1 MLWHGYGKPY
11 GKGAG
16 GYDGGWQHGKGYDVN
31 GGPAKGKGKGKN
43 KGKGDGRNRTDDSLK
58 PSWAEIQ
65 EMNAK
70 VVAELRSA
78 DLAAGGGPMQRQ
90 EASQMELH
98 GTVESGAE
106 TGDSRV
112 ADRGAEPSSPEELD
126 RISRELA
133 AVRKMSMAATLPRDI
148 AYFAVRVAE
157 MEAVLSEGRPLAA
170 RLTDAEKLHL
180 EASQRVQ
187 RNRIHV
193 EKANQSL
200 AAALELL
207 EERTMVL
214 DRIKQEI
221 SATRAESDGASGRSL
236 SPSASGSSQQGS
248 AAHALTMLTNS
259 VTHLAAVAQQQGGQ
273 VSLSMADIGQ
283 MLQAAA
289 AAGTNAAPHD
299 MSQVNSACPAPVTIL
314 TAEQRQAATPV
325 GDAPLTPDHRVRGPA
340 YPSPSPVRSEGGR
353 GGAGTPARPQAFSI
367 GDGDGDASAGDGDS
381 SFAM

>member
-1 MLWHGYGKPY
+1 M
-11 GKGAG
+11 
-16 GYDGGWQHGKGYDVN
+16 
-31 GGPAKGKGKGKN
+31 
-43 KGKGDGRNRTDDSLK
+43 
-58 PSWAEIQ
+58 
-65 EMNAK
+65 
-70 VVAELRSA
+70 
-78 DLAAGGGPMQRQ
+78 
-90 EASQMELH
+90 
-98 GTVESGAE
+98 
-106 TGDSRV
+106 
-112 ADRGAEPSSPEELD
+112 
-126 RISRELA
+126 
-133 AVRKMSMAATLPRDI
+133 
-148 AYFAVRVAE
+148 
-157 MEAVLSEGRPLAA
+157 LSEGRPLAA

-299 MSQVNSACPAPVTIL
+299 MSQVNSACPAPVTTL

-325 GDAPLTPDHRVRGPA
+325 GYAPLTPDHRVRGPA

-381 SFAM
+381 SFAMEDEQLRAGLAAANSGEGFAPFRMRAARSRHRDSPLGPESEAERDRSRSPVALVEGPAIVSQGSPSRPAEGRQAALPGTPVAPWGPLNIADDEI